1 MIEHIFLDM
10 DGTLLN
16 SQGMVSTSNATTIK
30 EANIPISLV
39 SARAP
44 MEMVDTLQKI
54 NVNGIHVGFNGG
66 LIYTYENNILETLVE
81 KPLPADEAKYLI
93 RYIQAH
99 FPKISQSYYSR
110 NNWYTCKKD
119 KGISYEMT
127 ITKLHATLIDIKAY
141 LHPTFD
147 IFKIMLITFDEAEM
161 RHLKSSLTTL
171 NIDHVSIQQA
181 GQYHLE
187 ITHKAAKKSKGI
199 DYILNK
205 KQINPSNTAAFG
217 DGHNDLPMFT
227 KVGYPIAMANAAEDV
242 KLQAKY
248 ITRSNDDDGV
258 GYGIKYLL
266 C

>member
-16 SQGMVSTSNATTIK
+16 SQGLVSATNVKTIK
-30 EANIPISLV
+30 EANIPISLI

-44 MEMVDTLQKI
+44 MEMVNILQKI
-54 NVNGIHVGFNGG
+54 DANGIHVSFNGG
-66 LIYTYENNILETLVE
+66 LIYTFKNNTVETLVE

-93 RYIQAH
+93 RYIQTH
-99 FPKISQSYYSR
+99 FPKLSQSYYSR

-119 KGISYEMT
+119 KGINYST
-127 ITKLHATLIDIKAY
+127 NITKLQATLVDIKEY

-147 IFKIMLITFDEAEM
+147 IFKVKLITFNEQEM
-161 RHLKSSLTTL
+161 KHLKTKLTDL
-171 NIDHVSIQQA
+171 NIAHVSIQQSDK
-181 GQYHLE
+181 YTLE

-199 DYILNK
+199 DYIINRQ
-205 KQINPSNTAAFG
+205 QINPHNTAAFG

-242 KLQAKY
+242 KMQAKY
-248 ITRSNDDDGV
+248 LTRSNDDDGV

-266 C
+266 